1 MKLDY
6 KEVREFLKKD
16 SIAAD
21 YTFPYHFEDDENGKK
36 IMHESDPSESF
47 GTYIFLYNQGENLAN
62 YSNTFIIGETRIEI
76 KTHKDS
82 CTLKSRHILNKKKKK
97 QAPFEL
103 KDDTIYFIGRCP
115 KINDDSNS
123 TTEGDELSSIEIDND
138 STISR
143 LHCNICRKDNG
154 WEIYDEH
161 SSNGVYVKLPNKKF
175 EIKKN
180 KLLRIGRFTYCF
192 FSDGN

>member
-1 MKLDY
+1 MLLNILNLSNPKNSQQLCVLLEDFESLRDN

-36 IMHESDPSESF
+36 IMHESDSSDSF

-62 YSNTFIIGETRIEI
+62 YSNTFIIGETRIKI
-76 KTHKDS
+76 KIRKDS

-123 TTEGDELSSIEIDND
+123 TTAPL
-138 STISR
+138 
-143 LHCNICRKDNG
+143 ICFVC
-154 WEIYDEH
+154 H
-161 SSNGVYVKLPNKKF
+161 VLP
-175 EIKKN
+175 
-180 KLLRIGRFTYCF
+180 L
-192 FSDGN
+192 